1 MIFADKLIALRK
13 KAGWSQ
19 EELAA
24 QLGVTRQSVSKWE
37 GAQSVPDIDKILQ
50 LSRLFGVS
58 TDYLLKDEMGEP
70 EYIAPAAGD
79 EHEPPVRRVTMEE
92 ASGYI
97 ARCRKDAPKMALAVF
112 MCVISPVCLLML
124 SAMSEDARFAVT
136 ERAAVGIG
144 VTVILLLVAAAV
156 AIFITCS
163 GRVKDFEFLESSVFE
178 TEYGVSGM
186 VRERRSAFRDTYT
199 RMNIIAVALCILSA
213 VPIFIAGS
221 VGAPDIVCIAAVCA
235 LLLLVGIGA
244 ALFTL
249 GGTYQNAMNRLLEEG
264 DYTRD
269 EKAKKGVKGTV
280 SVIYWLTVTAVFLV
294 YTFGPSGNGQP
305 SSSWVIW
312 AVGGVLFVVVMS
324 VTDLI
329 LRRKQ

>member
-58 TDYLLKDEMGEP
+58 TDYLLKDDMGEP
-70 EYIAPAAGD
+70 EYIAPAAG
-79 EHEPPVRRVTMEE
+79 EEREPPVRRVSMEE
-92 ASGYI
+92 AARYI
-97 ARCRKDAPKMALAVF
+97 ALCKKDAPKMALAVF
-112 MCVISPVCLLML
+112 LCIVSPVCLLLL

-136 ERAAVGIG
+136 QSAAVGVG

-156 AIFITCS
+156 AIFITCA
-163 GRVKDFEFLESSVFE
+163 GRVKDFEFLESSAFE

-186 VRERRSAFRDTYT
+186 VRERRNDFRGTYT

-213 VPIFIAGS
+213 VPILIAAG
-221 VGAPDIVCIAAVCA
+221 VNAPDVVCIAAVCV
-235 LLLLVGIGA
+235 LLALVGAGA

-249 GGTYQNAMNRLLEEG
+249 GGTYLNAMNRLLEEG
-264 DYTRD
+264 DYTRA
-269 EKAKKGVKGTV
+269 EKAKKGIKSTV
-280 SVIYWLTVTAVFLV
+280 SVIYWLTVTAVFLC
-294 YTFGPSGNGQP
+294 YTFGPSGNAQP
-305 SSSWVIW
+305 ASSWVIW

-329 LRRKQ
+329 LRRKR

>member
-58 TDYLLKDEMGEP
+58 TDYLLKDELGEP
-70 EYIAPAAGD
+70 EYIAPALDAEG
-79 EHEPPVRRVTMEE
+79 EPPLRRVTMEE
-92 ASGYI
+92 AADYI
-97 ARCRKDAPKMALAVF
+97 ARCKKDAPKMALAVF
-112 MCVISPVCLLML
+112 LCVISPVCLLML
-124 SAMSEDARFAVT
+124 GAMSEDARFAVT
-136 ERAAVGIG
+136 ESAAAGIG

-156 AIFITCS
+156 AIFITCA
-163 GRVKDFEFLESSVFE
+163 GHVKDFEFLENSAFE

-186 VRERRSAFRDTYT
+186 VRERRNAFHDTYT
-199 RMNIIAVALCILSA
+199 HMNIIAVALCILSA
-213 VPIFIAGS
+213 VPILITAS
-221 VGAPDIVCIAAVCA
+221 VNAPDIVCIAAVCV
-235 LLLLVGIGA
+235 LLLLVGVGS
-244 ALFTL
+244 ALFVL

-280 SVIYWLTVTAVFLV
+280 SVIYWLTVTAVFLG
-294 YTFGPSGNGQP
+294 YTYGPRGNAQASG
-305 SSSWVIW
+305 SWIIW
-312 AVGGVLFVVVMS
+312 AVGGILFVVVLS

-329 LRRKQ
+329 LRRKK

>member
-13 KAGWSQ
+13 KSGWSQ

-58 TDYLLKDEMGEP
+58 TDYLLKDDMGEP
-70 EYIAPAAGD
+70 EYVAPAAGED
-79 EHEPPVRRVTMEE
+79 NEPPMRRVTMEE
-92 ASGYI
+92 ASVYI

-112 MCVISPVCLLML
+112 LCVISPVCLLL
-124 SAMSEDARFAVT
+124 LIAMSEDARFAVS
-136 ERAAVGIG
+136 ENAAIGIG

-156 AIFITCS
+156 AIFVACAA
-163 GRVKDFEFLESSVFE
+163 RVKDFDFLENSAFE

-186 VRERRSAFRDTYT
+186 VRERRNDFRDAYN
-199 RMNIIAVALCILSA
+199 RLIIIAAALCILSP
-213 VPIFIAGS
+213 VPIIIAGS
-221 VGAPDIVCIAAVCA
+221 ADASDFICIAAVCV
-235 LLLLVGIGA
+235 LLLLVGVGA

-249 GGTYQNAMNRLLEEG
+249 GGTYQDAMNRLLEES
-264 DYTRD
+264 DYTRG

-280 SVIYWLTVTAVFLV
+280 SVIYWLTVTAIYLAYAFSAP
-294 YTFGPSGNGQP
+294 GSSQP
-305 SSSWVIW
+305 KNAWVIW
-312 AVGGVLFVVVMS
+312 AVGGVLYVAVMS

-329 LRRKQ
+329 LRRKK